1 MELPPEVQAIS
12 SKFQRRM
19 VERDFKKDFLNDLA
33 QLQFDFLL
41 IDLIDERLNLH
52 LGPNGTAC
60 TLSSELLSSG
70 FQSASYGGATINS
83 GSEQFWRL
91 WETGWEILLKKL
103 RGLGILDRLVVNQVF
118 WSAQTEK
125 GGTYEPQFQRKRIDV
140 ANQFLSR
147 MYHRMGTDVPTKH
160 FLKFDQ
166 ELLTGSVTHRWGI
179 SPFHYIDAYY
189 LNAIQRLT
197 DL

>member
-91 WETGWEILLKKL
+91 WETGWEILLNKL
-103 RGLGILDRLVVNQVF
+103 RGLGILDRLVVRSSGVHRPKKEGPTSLSSNAKELTWLTSFFLECTTV
-118 WSAQTEK
+118 WVRM
-125 GGTYEPQFQRKRIDV
+125 FQP
-140 ANQFLSR
+140 S
-147 MYHRMGTDVPTKH
+147 T
-160 FLKFDQ
+160 
-166 ELLTGSVTHRWGI
+166 S
-179 SPFHYIDAYY
+179 
-189 LNAIQRLT
+189 
-197 DL
+197 